1 MFPTLD
7 GDVVIV
13 EKHNRTD
20 KIRQKRTNFTT
31 EQLEI
36 LEKEFTDKKYL
47 NFLERCQLALEL
59 KLTEQQVSMLR
70 WYKSRIPLWDDM
82 AFISGNDVEK

>member
-70 WYKSRIPLWDDM
+70 WYKSRISLWDDM